1 MMSARRIFTQDIW
14 SIRHNTMTALVVFGL
29 VIIPMLFSVFNVL
42 ASWDPFSRTDE
53 LKIAVAST
61 DEGYKSDLAALDVN
75 VGDQVLAQLSRNH
88 QIDWVITS
96 KDEAIEGTKS
106 GEYYASI
113 VLPPDFSTSL
123 LNFYVTGTE
132 STKLDLYTNQ
142 KKNALSTV
150 ITSQGADGVIN
161 QINANFTKTV
171 SSVGLG
177 VVSSLDDYLNEADTQ
192 AALERIQSRVGNVSV
207 RLHSGAQTVRSFADL
222 LDTSRPLIQSAG
234 DIASAAGAQFDD
246 SNTSIGGAT
255 EDASGL
261 EATVGGASDSVEAS
275 LNATSNSYDLVGQR
289 LDALFENVDSTGNST
304 ADTFDSIAQRVQT
317 QTDGLQQLRDTL
329 DQTVVQPAPA
339 QAQPEIE
346 RALAGLDAA
355 IGRSQDLHDRLTQTS
370 SDIRAGGASAQE
382 SSQSVRDAIDRAR
395 NAVENARNS
404 YNTNLRPQLQQL
416 GGTLNQLGDDIA
428 AVRQNLDTVKGQL
441 GNSPGSLDQSLASAQ
456 DSARTMADK
465 LDEQSQRFSDLE
477 GELANA
483 GKTGDLSRLAQITGA
498 DPEALASQLVSPV
511 SVAREEVYPVVS
523 FGAGMLPLYTTL
535 ALWVGALLTAVLV
548 RPAVTYTKRQMM
560 GTDSESD
567 AELADEDAEYED
579 EAEYNDEDA
588 EEVGAGD
595 DPDEVA
601 GEEDSEEEASDA
613 DEPAFSPAQSYF
625 GRYCIFALIGLVQ
638 ATLAVAGLLVFTHA
652 EPKHPFLLLLTCMV
666 TSLVFMLIVYT
677 LVLSFGNAGKAIAVL
692 ILIIQV
698 SGSGGAYPLP
708 LLPDW
713 FQHISGWLPAT
724 HAINAMRSAMA
735 GIYQGDIWI
744 QLGTLLLFV
753 IPTLILGLVLRRGLD
768 GYNRRINDGIERTRI
783 MA

>member
-1 MMSARRIFTQDIW
+1 MMSARKVFTQDIR
-14 SIRHNTMTALVVFGL
+14 SIRRNVMTALVVFGL

-75 VGDQVLAQLSRNH
+75 VGDQVLAQLSRNR

-96 KDEAIEGTKS
+96 KDEAIEGTES

-132 STKLDLYTNQ
+132 PTKLDLYTNQ
-142 KKNALSTV
+142 KKNALSTI

-192 AALERIQSRVGNVSV
+192 VALERIQSRVGNVSV

-222 LDTSRPLIQSAG
+222 LDASRPLIRSAG
-234 DIASAAGAQFDD
+234 GIASAAGAQFDD

-255 EDASGL
+255 ADASGL

-289 LDALFENVDSTGNST
+289 LDALFENVDSTGSST

-317 QTDGLQQLRDTL
+317 QTDGLQKLRDTL
-329 DQTVVQPAPA
+329 DQTVVQPSPA
-339 QAQPEIE
+339 QAQPDIE

-382 SSQSVRDAIDRAR
+382 SSQGVRDAIERAR

-441 GNSPGSLDQSLASAQ
+441 GDSPGSLDQSLASAQ
-456 DSARTMADK
+456 YSARTMADK
-465 LDEQSQRFSDLE
+465 LDKQSQRFSDLE

-483 GKTGDLSRLAQITGA
+483 GKTGDFSRLAQITGS
-498 DPEALASQLVSPV
+498 DPETLASQLVSPV

-523 FGAGMLPLYTTL
+523 FGAGMLPLYTAL

-548 RPAVTYTKRQMM
+548 RPAVTYTKRQIM
-560 GTDSESD
+560 GTDSESG
-567 AELADEDAEYED
+567 AELTDEDTEYED
-579 EAEYNDEDA
+579 EAEYNDENARA
-588 EEVGAGD
+588 EDDLDEEAGK
-595 DPDEVA
+595 
-601 GEEDSEEEASDA
+601 EEPEEEASYA
-613 DEPAFSPAQSYF
+613 DELAFSPTQSYF
-625 GRYCIFALIGLVQ
+625 GRFGIFALIGLVQ
-638 ATLAVAGLLVFTHA
+638 ATLTVVGLLVFTHA
-652 EPKHPFLLLLTCMV
+652 EPEHPFLLLLTCMV

-713 FQHISGWLPAT
+713 FQHISRWLPAT

-735 GIYQGDIWI
+735 GIYQNDIWI

-753 IPTLILGLVLRRGLD
+753 IPTLFLGLVLRRGLTS
-768 GYNRRINDGIERTRI
+768 YNRRVNDGIERTRI

>member
-1 MMSARRIFTQDIW
+1 MMSARKVFTQDIR
-14 SIRHNTMTALVVFGL
+14 SIRRNVMTALVVFGL

-75 VGDQVLAQLSRNH
+75 VGDQVLAQLSRNR

-96 KDEAIEGTKS
+96 KDEAIEGTES

-132 STKLDLYTNQ
+132 PTKLDLYTNQ
-142 KKNALSTV
+142 KKNALSTI

-192 AALERIQSRVGNVSV
+192 VALERIQSRVGNVSV

-234 DIASAAGAQFDD
+234 GIASAAGAQFDD

-255 EDASGL
+255 ADASGL

-289 LDALFENVDSTGNST
+289 LDALFENVDSTGSST

-317 QTDGLQQLRDTL
+317 QTDGLQKLRDTL
-329 DQTVVQPAPA
+329 DQTVVQPSPA
-339 QAQPEIE
+339 QAQPDIE

-382 SSQSVRDAIDRAR
+382 SSQGVRDAIERAR

-441 GNSPGSLDQSLASAQ
+441 GDSPGSLDQSLASAQ
-456 DSARTMADK
+456 YSARTMADK

-483 GKTGDLSRLAQITGA
+483 GKTGDFSRLAQITGA

-523 FGAGMLPLYTTL
+523 FGAGMLPLYTAL
-535 ALWVGALLTAVLV
+535 ALWVGALLTAVFV
-548 RPAVTYTKRQMM
+548 RPAVTYTKRQIM

-567 AELADEDAEYED
+567 AELADEDAEDED
-579 EAEYNDEDA
+579 EAEYNDENARA
-588 EEVGAGD
+588 EDDLDEEAGK
-595 DPDEVA
+595 
-601 GEEDSEEEASDA
+601 EEPEEEASYA
-613 DEPAFSPAQSYF
+613 DELAFSPTQSYF
-625 GRYCIFALIGLVQ
+625 GRFGIFALIGLVQ
-638 ATLAVAGLLVFTHA
+638 ATLTVVGLLVFTHA
-652 EPKHPFLLLLTCMV
+652 EPEHPFLLLLTCMV

-713 FQHISGWLPAT
+713 FQHISRWLPAT

-735 GIYQGDIWI
+735 GIYQNDIWI

-753 IPTLILGLVLRRGLD
+753 IPTLFLGLVLRRGLTS
-768 GYNRRINDGIERTRI
+768 YNRRVNDGIERTRI

>member
-1 MMSARRIFTQDIW
+1 MMSARKVFTQDIR
-14 SIRHNTMTALVVFGL
+14 SIRRNVMTALVVFGL

-75 VGDQVLAQLSRNH
+75 VGDQVLAQLSRNR

-96 KDEAIEGTKS
+96 KDEAIEGTES

-192 AALERIQSRVGNVSV
+192 VALERIQSRVGNVSV

-222 LDTSRPLIQSAG
+222 LDASRPLIRSAG
-234 DIASAAGAQFDD
+234 GIASAAGAQFDD

-255 EDASGL
+255 ADASGL

-317 QTDGLQQLRDTL
+317 QTDGLQKLRDTL
-329 DQTVVQPAPA
+329 DQTVVQPSPA
-339 QAQPEIE
+339 QAQPDIE

-382 SSQSVRDAIDRAR
+382 SSQGVRDAIERAR

-441 GNSPGSLDQSLASAQ
+441 GDSPGSLDQSLASAQ
-456 DSARTMADK
+456 YSARTMADK
-465 LDEQSQRFSDLE
+465 LDKQSQRFSDLE

-523 FGAGMLPLYTTL
+523 FGAGMLPLYTAL

-548 RPAVTYTKRQMM
+548 RPAVTYTKRQIM

-567 AELADEDAEYED
+567 AELTDEDTEYED
-579 EAEYNDEDA
+579 EAEYNDENARA
-588 EEVGAGD
+588 EDDLDEEAGK
-595 DPDEVA
+595 
-601 GEEDSEEEASDA
+601 EEPEEEASYA
-613 DEPAFSPAQSYF
+613 DELAFSPTQSYF
-625 GRYCIFALIGLVQ
+625 GRFGIFALIGLVQ
-638 ATLAVAGLLVFTHA
+638 ATLTVVGLLVFTHA

-713 FQHISGWLPAT
+713 FQHISRWLPAT

-735 GIYQGDIWI
+735 GIYQNDIWI

-753 IPTLILGLVLRRGLD
+753 IPTLFLGLVLRRGLD

>member
-1 MMSARRIFTQDIW
+1 MMSARKVFTQDIR
-14 SIRHNTMTALVVFGL
+14 SIRRNVMTALVVFGL

-75 VGDQVLAQLSRNH
+75 VGDQVLAQLSRNR

-96 KDEAIEGTKS
+96 KDEAIEGTES

-132 STKLDLYTNQ
+132 PTKLDLYTNQ
-142 KKNALSTV
+142 KKNALSTI

-192 AALERIQSRVGNVSV
+192 VALERIQSRVGNVSV

-222 LDTSRPLIQSAG
+222 LDASRPLIRSAG
-234 DIASAAGAQFDD
+234 GIASAAGAQFDD

-255 EDASGL
+255 ADASGL

-317 QTDGLQQLRDTL
+317 QTDGLQKLRDTL
-329 DQTVVQPAPA
+329 DQTVVQPSPA
-339 QAQPEIE
+339 QAQPDIE

-382 SSQSVRDAIDRAR
+382 SSQGVRDAIERAR

-441 GNSPGSLDQSLASAQ
+441 GDSPGSLDQSLASAQ
-456 DSARTMADK
+456 YSARTMADK
-465 LDEQSQRFSDLE
+465 LDKQSQRFSDLE

-483 GKTGDLSRLAQITGA
+483 GKTGDFSRLAQITGS
-498 DPEALASQLVSPV
+498 DPETLASQLVSPV

-523 FGAGMLPLYTTL
+523 FGAGMLPLYTAL

-548 RPAVTYTKRQMM
+548 RPAVTYTKRQIM

-567 AELADEDAEYED
+567 AELADEDAEDED
-579 EAEYNDEDA
+579 EAEYNDENARA
-588 EEVGAGD
+588 EDDLDEEAGK
-595 DPDEVA
+595 
-601 GEEDSEEEASDA
+601 EEPEEEASYA
-613 DEPAFSPAQSYF
+613 DELAFSPTQSYF
-625 GRYCIFALIGLVQ
+625 GRFGIFALIGLVQ
-638 ATLAVAGLLVFTHA
+638 ATLTVVGLLVFTHA

-713 FQHISGWLPAT
+713 FQHISRWLPAT

-735 GIYQGDIWI
+735 GIYQNDIWI

-753 IPTLILGLVLRRGLD
+753 IPTLFLGLVLRRGLTS
-768 GYNRRINDGIERTRI
+768 YNRRVNDGIERTRI

>member
-1 MMSARRIFTQDIW
+1 MMSARKVFTQDIR
-14 SIRHNTMTALVVFGL
+14 SIRRNVMTALVVFGL

-75 VGDQVLAQLSRNH
+75 VGDQVLAQLSRNR

-96 KDEAIEGTKS
+96 KDEAIEGTES

-132 STKLDLYTNQ
+132 PTKLDLYTNQ
-142 KKNALSTV
+142 KKNALSTI

-192 AALERIQSRVGNVSV
+192 VALERIQSRVGNVSV

-222 LDTSRPLIQSAG
+222 LDASRPLIRSAG
-234 DIASAAGAQFDD
+234 GIASAAGAQFDD

-255 EDASGL
+255 ADASGL

-317 QTDGLQQLRDTL
+317 QTDGLQKLRDTL
-329 DQTVVQPAPA
+329 DQTVVQPSPA
-339 QAQPEIE
+339 QAQPDIE

-382 SSQSVRDAIDRAR
+382 SSQGVRDAIERAR

-441 GNSPGSLDQSLASAQ
+441 GDSPGSLDQSLASAQ
-456 DSARTMADK
+456 YSARTMADK
-465 LDEQSQRFSDLE
+465 LDKQSQRFSDLE

-483 GKTGDLSRLAQITGA
+483 GKTGDFSRLAQITGS
-498 DPEALASQLVSPV
+498 DPETLASQLVSPV

-523 FGAGMLPLYTTL
+523 FGAGMLPLYTAL

-548 RPAVTYTKRQMM
+548 RPAVTYTKRQIM

-567 AELADEDAEYED
+567 AELTDEDTEYED
-579 EAEYNDEDA
+579 EAEYNDENARA
-588 EEVGAGD
+588 EDDLDEEAGK
-595 DPDEVA
+595 
-601 GEEDSEEEASDA
+601 EEPEEEASYA
-613 DEPAFSPAQSYF
+613 DELAFSPTQSYF
-625 GRYCIFALIGLVQ
+625 GRFGIFALIGLVQ
-638 ATLAVAGLLVFTHA
+638 ATLTVVGLLVFTHA

-713 FQHISGWLPAT
+713 FQHISRWLPAT

-735 GIYQGDIWI
+735 GIYQNDIWI

-753 IPTLILGLVLRRGLD
+753 IPTLFLGLVLRRGLTS
-768 GYNRRINDGIERTRI
+768 YNRRVNDGIERTRI

>member
-1 MMSARRIFTQDIW
+1 MMSARKVFTQDIR
-14 SIRHNTMTALVVFGL
+14 SIRRNVMTALVVFGL

-75 VGDQVLAQLSRNH
+75 VGDQVLAQLSRNR

-96 KDEAIEGTKS
+96 KDEAIEGTES

-132 STKLDLYTNQ
+132 PTKLDLYTNQ
-142 KKNALSTV
+142 KKNALSTI

-192 AALERIQSRVGNVSV
+192 VALERIQSRVGNVSV

-222 LDTSRPLIQSAG
+222 LDASRPLIRSAG
-234 DIASAAGAQFDD
+234 GIASAAGAQFDD

-255 EDASGL
+255 ADASGL

-289 LDALFENVDSTGNST
+289 LDALFENVDSTGNSA

-317 QTDGLQQLRDTL
+317 QTDGLQKLRDTL
-329 DQTVVQPAPA
+329 DQTVVQPTPA
-339 QAQPEIE
+339 QAQPDIE

-382 SSQSVRDAIDRAR
+382 SSQGVRDAIERAR

-441 GNSPGSLDQSLASAQ
+441 GDSPGSLDQSLASAQ
-456 DSARTMADK
+456 YSARTMADK
-465 LDEQSQRFSDLE
+465 LDKQSQRFSDLE

-483 GKTGDLSRLAQITGA
+483 GKTGDFSRLAQITGS
-498 DPEALASQLVSPV
+498 DPETLASQLVSPV

-523 FGAGMLPLYTTL
+523 FGAGMLPLYTAL

-548 RPAVTYTKRQMM
+548 RPAVTYTKRQIM

-567 AELADEDAEYED
+567 AELTDEDTEYED
-579 EAEYNDEDA
+579 EAEYNDENARA
-588 EEVGAGD
+588 EDDLDEEAGK
-595 DPDEVA
+595 
-601 GEEDSEEEASDA
+601 EEPEEEASYA
-613 DEPAFSPAQSYF
+613 DELAFSPTQSYF
-625 GRYCIFALIGLVQ
+625 GRFGIFALIGLVQ
-638 ATLAVAGLLVFTHA
+638 ATLTVVGLLVFTHA

-713 FQHISGWLPAT
+713 FQHISRWLPAT

-735 GIYQGDIWI
+735 GIYQNDIWI

-753 IPTLILGLVLRRGLD
+753 IPTLFLGLVLRRGLTS
-768 GYNRRINDGIERTRI
+768 YNRRVNDGIERTRI

>member
-1 MMSARRIFTQDIW
+1 MMSARKVFTQDIR
-14 SIRHNTMTALVVFGL
+14 SIRRNVMTALVVFGL

-75 VGDQVLAQLSRNH
+75 VGDQVLAQLSRNR

-96 KDEAIEGTKS
+96 KDEAIEGTES

-132 STKLDLYTNQ
+132 PTKLDLYTNQ
-142 KKNALSTV
+142 KKNALSTI

-192 AALERIQSRVGNVSV
+192 VALERIQSRVGNVSV

-222 LDTSRPLIQSAG
+222 LDASRPLIRSAG
-234 DIASAAGAQFDD
+234 GIASAAGAQFDD

-255 EDASGL
+255 ADASGL

-317 QTDGLQQLRDTL
+317 QTDGLQKLRDTL
-329 DQTVVQPAPA
+329 DQTVVQPSPA
-339 QAQPEIE
+339 QAQPDIE

-382 SSQSVRDAIDRAR
+382 SSQGVRDAIERAR

-441 GNSPGSLDQSLASAQ
+441 GDSPGSLDQSLASAQ
-456 DSARTMADK
+456 YSARTMADK

-483 GKTGDLSRLAQITGA
+483 GKTGDFSRLAQITGS
-498 DPEALASQLVSPV
+498 DPETLASQLVSPV

-523 FGAGMLPLYTTL
+523 FGAGMLPLYTAL

-548 RPAVTYTKRQMM
+548 RPAVTYTKRQIM

-567 AELADEDAEYED
+567 AELTDEDTEYED
-579 EAEYNDEDA
+579 EAEYNDENARA
-588 EEVGAGD
+588 EDDLDEEAGK
-595 DPDEVA
+595 
-601 GEEDSEEEASDA
+601 EEPEEEASYA
-613 DEPAFSPAQSYF
+613 DELAFSPTQSYF
-625 GRYCIFALIGLVQ
+625 GRFGIFALIGLVQ
-638 ATLAVAGLLVFTHA
+638 ATLTVVGLLVFTHA

-713 FQHISGWLPAT
+713 FQHISRWLPAT

-735 GIYQGDIWI
+735 GIYQNDIWI

-753 IPTLILGLVLRRGLD
+753 IPTLFLGLVLRRGLTS
-768 GYNRRINDGIERTRI
+768 YNRRVNDGIERTRI

>member
-1 MMSARRIFTQDIW
+1 MMSARKVFTQDIR
-14 SIRHNTMTALVVFGL
+14 SIRRNVMTALVVFGL

-75 VGDQVLAQLSRNH
+75 VGDQVLAQLSRNR

-96 KDEAIEGTKS
+96 KDEAIEGTES

-192 AALERIQSRVGNVSV
+192 VALERIQSRVGNVSV

-222 LDTSRPLIQSAG
+222 LDASRPLIRSAG
-234 DIASAAGAQFDD
+234 GIASAAGAQFDD

-255 EDASGL
+255 ADASGL

-317 QTDGLQQLRDTL
+317 QTDGLQKLRDTL
-329 DQTVVQPAPA
+329 DQTVVQPSPA
-339 QAQPEIE
+339 QAQPDIE

-382 SSQSVRDAIDRAR
+382 SSQGVRDAIERAR

-441 GNSPGSLDQSLASAQ
+441 GDSPGSLDQSLASAQ
-456 DSARTMADK
+456 YSARTMADK
-465 LDEQSQRFSDLE
+465 LDKQSQRFSDLE

-483 GKTGDLSRLAQITGA
+483 GKTGDFSRLAQITGS
-498 DPEALASQLVSPV
+498 DPETLASQLVSPV

-523 FGAGMLPLYTTL
+523 FGAGMLPLYTAL

-548 RPAVTYTKRQMM
+548 RPAVTYTKRQIM

-567 AELADEDAEYED
+567 AELTDEDTEYED
-579 EAEYNDEDA
+579 EAEYNDENARA
-588 EEVGAGD
+588 EDDLDEEAGK
-595 DPDEVA
+595 
-601 GEEDSEEEASDA
+601 EEPEEEASYA
-613 DEPAFSPAQSYF
+613 DELAFSPTQSYF
-625 GRYCIFALIGLVQ
+625 GRFGIFALIGLVQ
-638 ATLAVAGLLVFTHA
+638 ATLTVVGLLVFTHA

-677 LVLSFGNAGKAIAVL
+677 LVLSFGNAGKAMSVFL
-692 ILIIQV
+692 LVIQV

-713 FQHISGWLPAT
+713 FQHISRWLPAT

-735 GIYQGDIWI
+735 GIYQNDIWI

-753 IPTLILGLVLRRGLD
+753 IPTLFLGLVLRRGLTS
-768 GYNRRINDGIERTRI
+768 YNRRVNDGIERTRI